1 MAKAITQTADQGKSN
16 AASWFLLVVSVAC
29 LTVLAIS
36 VPHLITPGGWLSG
49 AAAGQK
55 FLYVALI
62 AYLGASVLYGSSVAF
77 RQSEL
82 SAGAVLLARS
92 GLLLQSIA
100 IGARWVSGGHAPLS
114 DIYEMVMVF
123 SWAVVALQ
131 TVAEWRYKL
140 PFIGAITLPIAAL
153 ALILMQV
160 LPGEIHPLVPA
171 LQSTWLQ
178 IHVTLAMLSYAGFT
192 ISFAV
197 ALLYLIKDGVT
208 AGSFL
213 TWCSALVV
221 AVYGTV
227 AATSINING
236 GMALSLAA
244 FDPATHQKVMLA
256 QHKPLMVPLES
267 LGWPFVVALALA
279 AATLVVNLVAKYS
292 AKSGSLDN
300 VVRWTFLASI
310 AAQVVALVLLLV
322 KVTSGP
328 QYLAQYSQSFT
339 VRLVDSP
346 FLLAGIATAL
356 FASIA
361 WKVLDWRYESIAAYL
376 PARDNLDDLIYKTV
390 AISFPLLTFMIIA
403 GAYWAN
409 RTWGTYWSW
418 DPKEDWALITWLTYA
433 AYLHMRITRGWRGRP
448 SAYFA
453 IIGFGIVIFTFFGVT
468 YLLGGLH
475 AYSPA

>member
-1 MAKAITQTADQGKSN
+1 MAKAITHTTDRNQQST
-16 AASWFLLVVSVAC
+16 ASWFLLVVSVAC

-36 VPHLITPGGWLSG
+36 VPHLITAGGWFTG
-49 AAAGQK
+49 ENAGEK

-77 RQSEL
+77 RQAEL
-82 SAGAVLLARS
+82 TAGAVLLSRG

-100 IGARWVSGGHAPLS
+100 IGARWVSSGHAPLS
-114 DIYEMVMVF
+114 SIYEMVLVF

-131 TVAEWRYKL
+131 TVAEWKFKL
-140 PFIGAITLPIAAL
+140 PFVGAVTLPIAAL

-160 LPGEIHPLVPA
+160 LPGEIRPLVPA

-178 IHVTLAMLSYAGFT
+178 IHVTLAMLSYAGLT
-192 ISFAV
+192 VSFAL

-213 TWCSALVV
+213 SWCSALVV
-221 AVYGTV
+221 GVYGTV
-227 AATSINING
+227 AATSING
-236 GMALSLAA
+236 SMALTMAA
-244 FDPATHQKVMLA
+244 FDPATREKVMLA
-256 QHKPLMVPLES
+256 PHKPLMVPLDM
-267 LGWPFVVALALA
+267 LGWPFAVALALA
-279 AATLVVNLVAKYS
+279 AATLVLNLAAKYS
-292 AKSGSLDN
+292 AQPGSWDKL
-300 VVRWTFLASI
+300 VRWTFLASLG
-310 AAQVVALVLLLV
+310 AQALALVLLLV
-322 KVTSGP
+322 KVNGGP
-328 QYLAQYSQSFT
+328 QYLASYSQSFT

-346 FLLAGIATAL
+346 FLLAGVATAL

-361 WKVLDWRYESIAAYL
+361 WKVLDWRYDSIATYL
-376 PARDNLDDLIYKTV
+376 PSRDNLDDLIYKTV

-433 AYLHMRITRGWRGRP
+433 GYLHMRLTRGWRGRR

-453 IIGFGIVIFTFFGVT
+453 IIGFGIVMFTFFGVT
-468 YLLGGLH
+468 YLLPGLH
-475 AYSPA
+475 SYA